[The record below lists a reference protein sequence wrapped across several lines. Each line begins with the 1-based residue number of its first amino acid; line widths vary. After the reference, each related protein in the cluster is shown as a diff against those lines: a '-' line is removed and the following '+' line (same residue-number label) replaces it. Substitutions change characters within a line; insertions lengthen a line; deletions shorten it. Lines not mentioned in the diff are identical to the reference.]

1 MTGDLLTQIQD
12 LVPLLNS
19 AAEKCRQGA
28 NQGVALCANLGIPS
42 EFVQPHV
49 DTFNA
54 KIGEYNTHIQTL
66 AREFDPTIMQCRLLP
81 TLQAGADEWRS
92 VAKGA
97 ARPFA
102 VSLSREELEGSSS
115 FSWVSTAAL
124 SYWQY
129 MERNK
134 STAGE
139 LAKFCQTLGDSLQA
153 LSDAVEKQNAELS
166 MAILSIIIEVLA
178 LMTGFTSAGAAAGA
192 LLGLPAGGV
201 GAIPGWVIGA
211 WVGAVL
217 GVIASIFALIVAI
230 HDYNEKTKTIANEAA
245 AQLTKMQAAS
255 DATTMEAWPAPYA
268 FIGGGSSFR
277 EGK

>member
-1 MTGDLLTQIQD
+1 MPDDLLTQIQG
-12 LVPLLNS
+12 LVPLLSS
-19 AAEKCRQGA
+19 AAEKCHQGA
-28 NQGVALCANLGIPS
+28 NQGVALCATLGIPS

-54 KIGEYNTHIQTL
+54 KIGEYNAHIQTL

-81 TLQAGADEWRS
+81 TLQAGADEWHS

-102 VSLSREELEGSSS
+102 VSLSRDELEGSSS
-115 FSWVSTAAL
+115 FSWISPAVT

-134 STAGE
+134 STAEE

-166 MAILSIIIEVLA
+166 YGILSIITQVFGVI
-178 LMTGFTSAGAAAGA
+178 TGCIAAGAAAGA
-192 LLGLPAGGV
+192 LIGLPVDGV
-201 GAIPGWVIGA
+201 GAIPGAVIGA
-211 WVGAVL
+211 WVGAVI
-217 GVIASIFALIVAI
+217 GVISGIFALISAI
-230 HDYNEKTKTIANEAA
+230 HDYNEKTIANEAV
-245 AQLTKMQAAS
+245 AQLTKMQAVS
-255 DATTMEAWPAPYA
+255 DAATMEPWPAPYA